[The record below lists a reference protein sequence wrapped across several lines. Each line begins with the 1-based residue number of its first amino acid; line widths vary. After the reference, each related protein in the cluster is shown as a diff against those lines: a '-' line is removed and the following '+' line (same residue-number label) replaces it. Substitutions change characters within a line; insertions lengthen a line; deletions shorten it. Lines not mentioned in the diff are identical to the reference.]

1 MGRTGACQ
9 RHTLNKKRSGKQEYM
24 QEKDRNQNH
33 TLSAGNTENA
43 TGKKSKTKKGGPVDV
58 SKIKPEE
65 MLKYEIAKELGL
77 YDKVIANGWRS
88 LTAKESGR
96 IGGIMTRRRAAQK
109 QAAKDRQVQ

>member
-1 MGRTGACQ
+1 MVKNMTDSVQTEIRNDAVEES
-9 RHTLNKKRSGKQEYM
+9 RKKSGK
-24 QEKDRNQNH
+24 
-33 TLSAGNTENA
+33 
-43 TGKKSKTKKGGPVDV
+43 KKGGPIDV

-96 IGGIMTRRRAAQK
+96 IGGIMTRRRMAQK
-109 QAAKDRQVQ
+109 NQDAVLHQDAGVENV

>member
-1 MGRTGACQ
+1 MSTACPKYN
-9 RHTLNKKRSGKQEYM
+9 RFGKQEYM
-24 QEKDRNQNH
+24 QVQSQN
-33 TLSAGNTENA
+33 NTEKETAKKNA
-43 TGKKSKTKKGGPVDV
+43 KKKGGPVDI

-96 IGGIMTRRRAAQK
+96 IGGIMTRRRVAKK
-109 QAAKDRQVQ
+109 QENG

>member
-1 MGRTGACQ
+1 MPWINVFRKGMVGRVKDCKQSGAGDE
-9 RHTLNKKRSGKQEYM
+9 KRKSGK
-24 QEKDRNQNH
+24 
-33 TLSAGNTENA
+33 
-43 TGKKSKTKKGGPVDV
+43 KKGGPVDV

-96 IGGIMTRRRAAQK
+96 IGGIMTRRRAAEKKHVSMPQEN
-109 QAAKDRQVQ
+109 RVENG

>member
-1 MGRTGACQ
+1 MGIRYTPNITVQG
-9 RHTLNKKRSGKQEYM
+9 KRSIM
-24 QEKDRNQNH
+24 QAQSQNN
-33 TLSAGNTENA
+33 AGSEA
-43 TGKKSKTKKGGPVDV
+43 KKKNSKKKGGPVDV

-96 IGGIMTRRRAAQK
+96 IGGIMTRRK
-109 QAAKDRQVQ
+109 KSYGKDVVSGEGE

>member
-1 MGRTGACQ
+1 MQ
-9 RHTLNKKRSGKQEYM
+9 GKS
-24 QEKDRNQNH
+24 RNQNGVEC
-33 TLSAGNTENA
+33 TGNRECEERQ
-43 TGKKSKTKKGGPVDV
+43 KSQKKKGGPVDV

-96 IGGIMTRRRAAQK
+96 IGGIMTRRRVAEQK
-109 QAAKDRQVQ
+109 QKSIIQENGVGNG

>member
-1 MGRTGACQ
+1 
-9 RHTLNKKRSGKQEYM
+9 M
-24 QEKDRNQNH
+24 QTQIQSYTKNE
-33 TLSAGNTENA
+33 A
-43 TGKKSKTKKGGPVDV
+43 KSKGGKKKGGPVDV

-96 IGGIMTRRRAAQK
+96 IGGIMTRRRVAGKK
-109 QAAKDRQVQ
+109 QESMQQENKEENG

>member
-1 MGRTGACQ
+1 
-9 RHTLNKKRSGKQEYM
+9 M
-24 QEKDRNQNH
+24 QAQNQK
-33 TLSAGNTENA
+33 NTENEA
-43 TGKKSKTKKGGPVDV
+43 KNKGGKKKGGPVDV

-96 IGGIMTRRRAAQK
+96 IGGIMTRRRVAEKK
-109 QAAKDRQVQ
+109 QESMQQEDKAENG

>member
-1 MGRTGACQ
+1 
-9 RHTLNKKRSGKQEYM
+9 M
-24 QEKDRNQNH
+24 QAQGQN
-33 TLSAGNTENA
+33 NTENEA
-43 TGKKSKTKKGGPVDV
+43 KKKNGKKKGGPVDV

-96 IGGIMTRRRAAQK
+96 IGGIMTRRK
-109 QAAKDRQVQ
+109 KCYGKDAVPSERK

>member
-1 MGRTGACQ
+1 
-9 RHTLNKKRSGKQEYM
+9 M
-24 QEKDRNQNH
+24 QNCNQN
-33 TLSAGNTENA
+33 TANDA
-43 TGKKSKTKKGGPVDV
+43 AKGKNGKKKGGPVDI

-96 IGGIMTRRRAAQK
+96 IGGIMTRRRKAKKDDAGQTESK
-109 QAAKDRQVQ
+109 QEKTAVE

>member
-1 MGRTGACQ
+1 
-9 RHTLNKKRSGKQEYM
+9 M
-24 QEKDRNQNH
+24 QNLNQN
-33 TLSAGNTENA
+33 A
-43 TGKKSKTKKGGPVDV
+43 TVDEEKKKTAKKKGGPVDV

-96 IGGIMTRRRAAQK
+96 IGGIMTRRKVAEQK
-109 QAAKDRQVQ
+109 QKSVQQVDRVKNG

>member
-1 MGRTGACQ
+1 MEER
-9 RHTLNKKRSGKQEYM
+9 KKKIAGEAGKAKQ
-24 QEKDRNQNH
+24 
-33 TLSAGNTENA
+33 T
-43 TGKKSKTKKGGPVDV
+43 KGGPVDV

-96 IGGIMTRRRAAQK
+96 IGGIMTRRRAAEQK
-109 QAAKDRQVQ
+109 QKCMEQENRCAE

>member
-1 MGRTGACQ
+1 
-9 RHTLNKKRSGKQEYM
+9 M
-24 QEKDRNQNH
+24 QNRNQN
-33 TLSAGNTENA
+33 G
-43 TGKKSKTKKGGPVDV
+43 TGDETKQKSGKKKGGPVDV

-96 IGGIMTRRRAAQK
+96 IGGIMTRRRAAEKK
-109 QAAKDRQVQ
+109 QMSLQQENRMENG

>member
-1 MGRTGACQ
+1 MERKNQQSCERNTV
-9 RHTLNKKRSGKQEYM
+9 NKK
-24 QEKDRNQNH
+24 EK
-33 TLSAGNTENA
+33 
-43 TGKKSKTKKGGPVDV
+43 KKGGPVDV

-96 IGGIMTRRRAAQK
+96 IGGIMTRRRMAEKKAGK
-109 QAAKDRQVQ
+109 GL

>member
-1 MGRTGACQ
+1 MQ
-9 RHTLNKKRSGKQEYM
+9 IQE
-24 QEKDRNQNH
+24 QLQGNVKEKADRK
-33 TLSAGNTENA
+33 
-43 TGKKSKTKKGGPVDV
+43 GKKNTGPVDV

-96 IGGIMTRRRAAQK
+96 IGGIMTRRRLAEK
-109 QAAKDRQVQ
+109 KKGL

>member
-1 MGRTGACQ
+1 M
-9 RHTLNKKRSGKQEYM
+9 K
-24 QEKDRNQNH
+24 NQK
-33 TLSAGNTENA
+33 SA
-43 TGKKSKTKKGGPVDV
+43 KKKGGPVDI

-96 IGGIMTRRRAAQK
+96 IGGIMTRRRMAEQKQKNVQQESAAQK
-109 QAAKDRQVQ
+109 